1 MVAPHNSASS
11 STASSARTATG
22 RMAAVQGMTRLQREL
37 FELERAF
44 VATATSLVPRVG
56 EPELKYLVCHHVWE
70 NASHGRFLRERG
82 RELSGFGTDDT
93 IRPSIWRVFIEAA
106 VAPSPAAALAGFYR
120 VLKPH
125 LLATYRHYLEA
136 THHLAD
142 WPSRRLVEEFIGDE
156 ERHATEMETWL
167 EDSAE
172 ITAWCEHLHAALLH
186 HTEPNA
192 FAADFAWRQ
201 DSHPYRHPV
210 TCNRGPY
217 PLCSSVFEQS
227 ADDVAPIV
235 RDWLEDPQTD
245 ARIIRIMIYIWLMM
259 ELDAVDYLAT
269 VFIETPTAPF
279 DLHHD
284 LARHLWDESRH
295 SQFGFR
301 QLPKHGIDLMTVEH
315 SLDLYHIL
323 LQMPPAERYAMMTM
337 EFEAGSFPTKAHIMD
352 RVRELNDFEADTLLA
367 FDRNDEQNHVRY
379 GHRWLPVIMEV
390 CGHNEPVET
399 FVEKTRQHFAALAKT
414 HGGQTPHSLSPA
426 ERLTGA
432 KIRAMYS

>member
-1 MVAPHNSASS
+1 MVAPHSTPSPSAS
-11 STASSARTATG
+11 ARGATG
-22 RMAAVQGMTRLQREL
+22 RMAAVQEMTRLQRQL

-44 VATATSLVPRVG
+44 IATATTLVPRVG
-56 EPELKYLVCHHVWE
+56 EPELKYLICHHVWE
-70 NASHGRFLRERG
+70 SAGHARFLRERG
-82 RELSGFGTDDT
+82 RELSGFGTDDAV
-93 IRPSIWRVFIEAA
+93 RPEIWRVFVEAS
-106 VAPSPAAALAGFYR
+106 VAPSADAALAGFYR

-125 LLATYRHYLEA
+125 LLAAYRHYLAA

-142 WPSRRLVEEFIGDE
+142 WPSLRLVEEFIGDE
-156 ERHATEMETWL
+156 ERHAEEMASWL
-167 EDSAE
+167 ADSPDMQSWCDHL
-172 ITAWCEHLHAALLH
+172 TAAVATLTQPTVATTPPLH
-186 HTEPNA
+186 
-192 FAADFAWRQ
+192 WRQ
-201 DSHPYRHPV
+201 DSHPYRHPP

-217 PLCSSVFEQS
+217 PLCSTVFEPS

-235 RDWLEDPQTD
+235 RDWLEDPATD
-245 ARIIRIMIYIWLMM
+245 ARVIRIMIYVWLMM

-269 VFIETPTAPF
+269 VFIDTPTAPF

-323 LQMPPAERYAMMTM
+323 IQMPPAERYAMMTM

-379 GHRWLPVIMEV
+379 GHRWLPVIMKLG
-390 CGHNEPVET
+390 GHDEPVEE
-399 FVEKTRQHFAALAKT
+399 FVATTQKRFADLAKT
-414 HGGQTPHSLSPA
+414 HGGQTPHSLDPA
-426 ERLTGA
+426 TRLTGA